1 MSSINFATAYIGGL
15 LTLLAPCSAM
25 LLPAF
30 FAYAFNSPRQLISR
44 TFVFYLGLLA
54 ALLPLGAVA
63 GVVGGLF
70 KIYFPTIALFVAIL
84 IIVIGVMQIFSIKI
98 PMPKISFTNKIKT
111 PKTDSTSNL
120 GVFLLGFGYAVIG
133 GGCSGPIL
141 GAVLASAVIS
151 GSTFVGILMM
161 VIYALGMVTP
171 IVLMALLWDVLRIN
185 ERTWL
190 QPRPVKLLGKFDTSV
205 GSIISGVVFIILGLV
220 FLFLPDVNLTQIDA
234 STFAGIE
241 SVGTAIGLAIPNWM
255 FILLVVVLPLLI
267 GALVYELKKS
277 RKFKSDSD

>member
-1 MSSINFATAYIGGL
+1 MFSVNFATAYIGGL

-30 FAYAFNSPRQLISR
+30 FAYAFNSPKQLISR
-44 TFVFYLGLLA
+44 TIVFYLGLLV

-63 GVVGGLF
+63 GVLGGFF
-70 KIYFPTIALFVAIL
+70 KIYFPTIAMVVAIL
-84 IIVIGVMQIFSIKI
+84 IIVIGVMQVFSVKI
-98 PMPKISFTNKIKT
+98 PLPKLSFTNRIKT
-111 PKTDSTSNL
+111 PRTDSTSNL

-151 GSTFVGILMM
+151 GSTLVGILMM

-171 IVLMALLWDVLRIN
+171 IVLMALLWDVLRIS

-190 QPRPVKLLGKFDTSV
+190 QPKPVKLFGKFETSV

-220 FLFLPDVNLTQIDA
+220 FLFLPGVNLTHIDA
-234 STFAGIE
+234 DTFAGIE
-241 SVGTAIGLAIPNWM
+241 SVGSSIGLAIPNWM
-255 FILLVVVLPLLI
+255 FILLIIVLPLLV
-267 GALVYELKKS
+267 GALVYELKKG
-277 RKFKSDSD
+277 RK